1 MTLLSLMKLFHALF
15 LFVKEMWLRDRTFR
29 QFVRENLSFIL
40 VSIGFTV
47 MTVLFVNLYIIVK
60 DQESQLAISEQRYNH
75 TNQQLTEVAANSKEQ
90 QDTITWWR
98 DKYIA
103 LKEEQ
108 DKSPEPAASVPPTKV
123 PPPGKSKPDPV
134 PTTRPPSAAFV
145 ERWKRLNQ

>member
-1 MTLLSLMKLFHALF
+1 MKLFHALF

-60 DQESQLAISEQRYNH
+60 DQESQLAVSEQRFNH
-75 TNQQLTEVAANSKEQ
+75 TNQQLTDASVRFKEQ
-90 QDTITWWR
+90 QDSIDWWR
-98 DKYIA
+98 DKYLD
-103 LKEEQ
+103 LKDKQ
-108 DKSPEPAASVPPTKV
+108 DKPPVQPVAQRT
-123 PPPGKSKPDPV
+123 PDPGKPKPDPV

>member
-60 DQESQLAISEQRYNH
+60 DQESQLAVSEQRYNH
-75 TNQQLTEVAANSKEQ
+75 TNQQLTDITAQATQ
-90 QDTITWWR
+90 QQTDVDKWR
-98 DKYIA
+98 DKYYT
-103 LKEEQ
+103 LKDERSKPVPPVFTQ
-108 DKSPEPAASVPPTKV
+108 KAPEP
-123 PPPGKSKPDPV
+123 GKPKPDPT

>member
-15 LFVKEMWLRDRTFR
+15 LFIKEMWLRDRTFR

-60 DQESQLAISEQRYNH
+60 DQEYQLAISEQRYNH
-75 TNQQLTEVAANSKEQ
+75 ASQQLTEVAANSKEQ

-108 DKSPEPAASVPPTKV
+108 DKPPVPTIAASPNKTPA
-123 PPPGKSKPDPV
+123 PGKSKPDPA
-134 PTTRPPSAAFV
+134 PTTRPPSTQFL

>member
-60 DQESQLAISEQRYNH
+60 DQESQLAVSEQKYNH
-75 TNQQLTEVAANSKEQ
+75 VNSQLTDMTAQAAESK
-90 QDTITWWR
+90 DSIDWWR
-98 DKYIA
+98 DKYLA
-103 LKEEQ
+103 LKEEPSKRQ
-108 DKSPEPAASVPPTKV
+108 STGAVTQKTPD
-123 PPPGKSKPDPV
+123 PGKPKPDPT
-134 PTTRPPSAAFV
+134 PTTRPPSSAFV
-145 ERWKRLNQ
+145 ERWKRLNPQ

>member
-15 LFVKEMWLRDRTFR
+15 LFIKEMWLRDRTFR

-40 VSIGFTV
+40 VSIDFTV

-103 LKEEQ
+103 LKEEH
-108 DKSPEPAASVPPTKV
+108 DKSPAPVAYAPPTKA
-123 PPPGKSKPDPV
+123 PAPGKTKPDPV
-134 PTTRPPSAAFV
+134 QTTRPPSAAFV